1 MLKRYA
7 ASIAFACALVATSAA
22 SHAQSSNV
30 TFASWG
36 GAVQEGE
43 VKGLLADAAKL
54 GVSIR
59 QERHGGWTGIKSYFQ
74 SGAKGWDLATMGFA
88 RCEAADRMGALQSID
103 YSVVDRTK
111 IGADLSKANYIGV
124 YNFTFG
130 IGYQKKKYA
139 ANPPK
144 NWADFWDV
152 AKFPGRRALTLDGL
166 YALEAGLLADGVAPN
181 DVYATLKTPA
191 GLDRAMRMIEKIKP
205 HVAVWWRSH
214 AQIQELMRNGE
225 VDIALIPNARART
238 LVEDGADVAFEWN
251 QAFLD
256 QECFMV
262 PKTALNPAGA
272 MKLINAALDPVNQAN
287 FAKRVG
293 YGPINTK
300 AFDTGILT
308 PAEIAWMPM
317 APQNLPKQITADPL
331 WYSSAEADAA
341 YLRYSKAIQ

>member
-1 MLKRYA
+1 
-7 ASIAFACALVATSAA
+7 
-22 SHAQSSNV
+22 
-30 TFASWG
+30 
-36 GAVQEGE
+36 
-43 VKGLLADAAKL
+43 
-54 GVSIR
+54 
-59 QERHGGWTGIKSYFQ
+59 
-74 SGAKGWDLATMGFA
+74 
-88 RCEAADRMGALQSID
+88 
-103 YSVVDRTK
+103 
-111 IGADLSKANYIGV
+111 
-124 YNFTFG
+124 
-130 IGYQKKKYA
+130 
-139 ANPPK
+139 
-144 NWADFWDV
+144 
-152 AKFPGRRALTLDGL
+152 
-166 YALEAGLLADGVAPN
+166 
-181 DVYATLKTPA
+181 
-191 GLDRAMRMIEKIKP
+191 
-205 HVAVWWRSH
+205 
-214 AQIQELMRNGE
+214 
-225 VDIALIPNARART
+225 
-238 LVEDGADVAFEWN
+238 ADVAFEWN